1 MCSCRF
7 SDSLIV
13 VTGSEGYLGRA
24 VVRLLRAHHPRTL
37 VTVDRRP
44 AAGIDGVRHLQC
56 DLSRASDGQYLAEA
70 LSGVAGEPLTLVHLA
85 ALFVKDFAARRQ
97 YTYGDYYREN
107 VLATQALADMME
119 RLGREWRMVFTSTA
133 FLYHQGRG
141 SGQAD
146 PLEAYGRSKL
156 EAERFIEELPVPW
169 TILRP
174 ARVLGLSRLAS
185 SGLAQ
190 AAPEV
195 LHHELVRQLDA
206 GEIPFDIVSTLMRDA
221 LRQKRLRIEGA
232 DTTRSYLHLEDL
244 AAAVLRCLAT
254 DEARG
259 EKYDLSA
266 SEPTD
271 LAAVGREVVAALS
284 RWGIPCELETQELPG
299 RDVVVPETAGMSGW
313 RPACDPSIAVIR
325 RATEEYAAAIAAGLR

>member
-1 MCSCRF
+1 MLRCRLN
-7 SDSLIV
+7 DALVI

-24 VVRLLRAHHPRTL
+24 VVRRLRAHHPGIL
-37 VTVDRRP
+37 ITVDRRP
-44 AAGIDGVRHLQC
+44 AAGLERAKHLQC
-56 DLSRASDGQYLAEA
+56 DLNRAADAQYLGEA
-70 LSGVAGEPLTLVHLA
+70 LAGIAGESIALVHLA

-97 YTYGDYYREN
+97 YTYEDYYREN
-107 VLATQALADMME
+107 VLATQALAEVME
-119 RLGREWRMVFTSTA
+119 GLGREWRMVFTSTA

-156 EAERFIEELPVPW
+156 EAEQFIEGLSVPW

-174 ARVLGLSRLAS
+174 ARVLGLSQLAGS
-185 SGLAQ
+185 ALAQ
-190 AAPEV
+190 AAPEA
-195 LHHELVRQLDA
+195 LHRELVRQLGA

-221 LRQKRLRIEGA
+221 LAQGRLRIEGA

-244 AAAVLRCLAT
+244 AAAVLHCLET
-254 DEARG
+254 GEARG
-259 EKYDLSA
+259 EKCDLSA

-271 LAAVGREVVAALS
+271 LAAVGSEVVGALG
-284 RWGIPCELETQELPG
+284 RWGIPCALETQVLPG
-299 RDVVVPETAGMSGW
+299 RDAVVPETKGVRGW

-325 RATEEYAAAIAAGLR
+325 RAAEEYAAAIATGLR